1 MVADQ
6 PHSHEKVQRSSVL
19 IGGRMQFGIH
29 TAFGVTGQA
38 A

>member
-6 PHSHEKVQRSSVL
+6 PHSHEKAQRSSVL